1 MLKHVYKGIIL
12 LCVFAASLYYFS
24 LDMKEEVV
32 PVEKTVQM
40 SKASFP
46 IVTIKVNDTELN
58 QMHGYSNT
66 MGASTVRES
75 ITPLDRD
82 QSFTVVI
89 DEKEND
95 VKRVIYELRSV
106 SDQRLLKTDTI
117 NALDKEGD
125 FKTARIKLDA
135 ALDVNEEYAV
145 KITLVTIKS
154 KKMNYY
160 TRVKLLPDSN
170 YKEKLD
176 FAMDFH
182 NTIMDKEKAED
193 IIRYLE
199 PDPKQDN
206 SNLAYVN
213 IHSSFDLVSWGN
225 LKPQVIGEI
234 IPTFKELSPDMG
246 SIELKYR
253 ISAETDSGLEYYNV
267 HEFYRVRYT
276 SSRMYLLNYERR
288 MESVF
293 DINLTSL
300 AKSQFK
306 VGITNQE
313 KIDMVTSGDDTK
325 LAFVRERELWYY
337 NLPENDAIKV
347 FSFRQEE
354 SDNVRDMYDQHNVRI
369 LNLDDNGNID
379 FIVYGYMNRG
389 VYEGRVGIV
398 LYRFYSGENRIEELV
413 YIPTNV
419 TYQIL
424 KEQLGDF
431 SYVNQFSTFY
441 FTIHNTIYAYNLITS
456 NLTTVATDISN
467 EGYVVS
473 KENQYLA
480 FQNSSDPLKADTITI
495 LDLETGAEQQINAPK
510 GSNIRLLG
518 KIHENIVYGFV
529 KHKDITTT
537 VDGEP
542 LVPMYQIRI
551 ADYNRNVLKD
561 YKKSGYYI
569 TDAIIED
576 NIITLI
582 RVEQVNENGKTYY
595 KTSPSDNILNKVIK
609 SPSAFNLAERVTDLT
624 LTEQYISL
632 PSGYSMEE
640 KPKAKHTLNT
650 IISRDTTLRLKEEET
665 LPDEYVVYALGE
677 IEGFYDQAG
686 EAIEKA
692 SSLVGTVLNGNQEVI
707 WERGVRKPSSDI
719 KNIVPVYESDTLNS
733 IMASA
738 LMLVSYQK
746 GGTINSSKVTN
757 QVSAHEFLS
766 QNVGDK
772 LLNLTGCALDDVL
785 YYVSDQ
791 RPVLALKNSNQGLLI
806 VGYDSYN
813 ITVID
818 PVQKRTMKLGLND
831 SMAMFEAAGNV
842 FISYKK

>member
-24 LDMKEEVV
+24 LDMNEEVID
-32 PVEKTVQM
+32 VEKTVQM

-46 IVTIKVNDTELN
+46 IITLKVNDTEIN
-58 QMHGYSNT
+58 QMHGYSNNIN
-66 MGASTVRES
+66 ASIVRES
-75 ITPLDRD
+75 ITPLGQD

-106 SDQRLLKTDTI
+106 SDQRLLETDTI
-117 NALDKEGD
+117 NALNKEGD
-125 FKTARIKLDA
+125 FKTAKIKFDTVLEE
-135 ALDVNEEYAV
+135 NEEYAV
-145 KITLVTIKS
+145 KISLVTIKS

-160 TRVKLLPDSN
+160 TRVKLLPTSN
-170 YKEKLD
+170 FEDKLD
-176 FAMDFH
+176 YALDFH
-182 NTIMDKEKAED
+182 NTIMDKEKAEN
-193 IIRYLE
+193 IIPYLE

-225 LKPQVIGEI
+225 LKPQVIGEV
-234 IPTFKELSPDMG
+234 IPTIKELSSDMG
-246 SIELKYR
+246 TIELKYM

-267 HEFYRVRYT
+267 QEYYRVRYT

-300 AKSQFK
+300 TKSQFK

-313 KIDMVTSGDDTK
+313 KMDLVTSADDTK
-325 LAFVRERELWYY
+325 IAFVRERELWYY
-337 NLPENDAIKV
+337 NLAENNATKV
-347 FSFRQEE
+347 FSFRQKD
-354 SDNVRDMYDQHNVRI
+354 SDNVRDVYDQHNVRI

-389 VYEGRVGIV
+389 VYEGKVGIV

-431 SYVNQFSTFY
+431 SYVNQYSTFY
-441 FTIHNTIYAYNLITS
+441 FTINNTIYAYNLITS
-456 NLTTVATDISN
+456 NLTTIATDISN
-467 EGYVVS
+467 SDYIVS
-473 KENQYLA
+473 KEARYLA
-480 FQNSSDPLKADTITI
+480 FQNSSDPKEADTITI
-495 LDLETGAEQQINAPK
+495 LDLETGAEQKITAPK

-518 KIHENIVYGFV
+518 KIHENMVYGFV
-529 KHKDITTT
+529 KHEDITTT
-537 VDGEP
+537 VDGKL
-542 LVPMYQIRI
+542 LVPMYQIQI

-569 TDAIIED
+569 TNTIIED
-576 NIITLI
+576 NIITLQ
-582 RVEQVNENGKTYY
+582 RVEQVKENGKTYY
-595 KTSPSDNILNKVIK
+595 KTAAPDNILNKVVK
-609 SPSAFNLAERVTDLT
+609 SPSVFQLTERVTDLT

-632 PSGYSMEE
+632 PSGYFMDE
-640 KPKAKHTLNT
+640 KPKYKNTVNT
-650 IISRDTTLRLKEEET
+650 IISRDTTLRLKDDGK
-665 LPDEYVVYALGE
+665 LPGEYVVYALGG
-677 IEGFYDQAG
+677 IEGFYNHAG
-686 EAIEKA
+686 DAIKKA

-707 WERGVRKPSSDI
+707 WERGVKKSTSEI
-719 KNIVPVYESDTLNS
+719 KNIVPVYNTDNIDS

-738 LMLVSYQK
+738 IMLVSFQK
-746 GGTINSSKVTN
+746 GGVINSDQIPK
-757 QVSAHEFLS
+757 QVSVHEFLS
-766 QNVGDK
+766 DNIGDK
-772 LLNLTGCALDDVL
+772 LLNLTGCSLDDVL

-791 RPVLALKNSNQGLLI
+791 RPVMAMKGHNQGVLI
-806 VGYDSYN
+806 VGYDNYN

-818 PVQKRTMKLGLND
+818 PALGKTMKIGLND
-831 SMAMFEAAGNV
+831 GMAMFEAAGNV
-842 FISYKK
+842 FISYK